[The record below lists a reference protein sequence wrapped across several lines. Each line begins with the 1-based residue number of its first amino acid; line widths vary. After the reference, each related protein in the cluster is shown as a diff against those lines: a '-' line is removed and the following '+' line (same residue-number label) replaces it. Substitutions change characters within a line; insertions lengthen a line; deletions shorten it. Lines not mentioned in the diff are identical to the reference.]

1 MNEMIINKNKIP
13 IITLPNDSVKD
24 VFGKDDCKV
33 LVFLK
38 EGIHKNDMK
47 YINTKFY
54 KSIVIENEKQLWVMV
69 KKEVN

>member
-47 YINTKFY
+47 YINTKF
-54 KSIVIENEKQLWVMV
+54 
-69 KKEVN
+69 